1 MILYTKNLVKHF
13 GEVKAVENVN
23 LSLEEGVITSLV
35 GPNGAGKTTLINI
48 ISGAIPPDNGKIF
61 FIEKDIT
68 NLPPYKRAKM
78 GIGRSFQIP
87 ALYNNLTVL
96 DNIRIAIIS
105 YLGKANKFFY
115 KIDKEVNEKTE
126 EILKIFNFQEKKN
139 LLAQD
144 LSHGDRK
151 LLDVAIA
158 FSLNPKLVLL
168 DEPTS
173 GVSTSEKRE
182 IMNTIYNVIK
192 ERKVTALIVEHDMD
206 VVFSYSDEIIV
217 MHEGEIIAKGEP
229 SKIKEDKNVEHIL
242 LGVE

>member
-23 LSLEEGVITSLV
+23 LSIKEGIITSLV

-48 ISGAIPPDNGKIF
+48 ISGAILPDSGKIF
-61 FIEKDIT
+61 FHEKDIT
-68 NLPPYKRAKM
+68 NFPPYKRARM

-96 DNIRIAIIS
+96 DNIRVAIIS
-105 YLGKANKFFY
+105 YLGKANKLFH
-115 KIDKEVNEKTE
+115 KVDKEINERTE
-126 EILKIFNFQEKKN
+126 EILKIFNLQEKKN

-158 FSLNPKLVLL
+158 FALDPKLVLL

-182 IMNTIYNVIK
+182 IINTIYNVIK
-192 ERKVTALIVEHDMD
+192 GKKVTALIVEHDMD

-229 SKIKEDKNVEHIL
+229 SQIKGDKNVERIL

>member
-1 MILYTKNLVKHF
+1 HF

-23 LSLEEGVITSLV
+23 LSLEEGIITSLV

-48 ISGAIPPDNGKIF
+48 ISGAIPLDNGKIF
-61 FIEKDIT
+61 FYEKDIT
-68 NLPPYKRAKM
+68 NFPPYKRAKM

-96 DNIRIAIIS
+96 DNIRVAIIS
-105 YLGKANKFFY
+105 YLRKANKLFN
-115 KIDKEVNEKTE
+115 KIDKEIDEKTE

-158 FSLNPKLVLL
+158 FALDPKLVLL

-192 ERKVTALIVEHDMD
+192 EKKVTALIVEHDMD

-217 MHEGEIIAKGEP
+217 MHEGKIIAEGEP
-229 SKIKEDKNVEHIL
+229 AQIKGNKNVEHIL

>member
-23 LSLEEGVITSLV
+23 LSIEEGVITSLI

-48 ISGAIPPDNGKIF
+48 ISGAILPDNGKIF
-61 FIEKDIT
+61 FYEKDIT
-68 NLPPYKRAKM
+68 NFPPYKRARM

-96 DNIRIAIIS
+96 DNIRVPIIS
-105 YLGKANKFFY
+105 YLGKANKLFH
-115 KIDKEVNEKTE
+115 KVDKEINERTE
-126 EILKIFNFQEKKN
+126 EILKIFNLQEKKN

-158 FSLNPKLVLL
+158 FALDPKLVLL

-192 ERKVTALIVEHDMD
+192 GKKVTALIVEHDMD

-229 SKIKEDKNVEHIL
+229 SKIKGNKNVERIL

>member
-1 MILYTKNLVKHF
+1 MILYIKNLVKHF

-48 ISGAIPPDNGKIF
+48 ISGAILPDKGKIF
-61 FIEKDIT
+61 FYEKDIT

-105 YLGKANKFFY
+105 YLGKANKLFN
-115 KIDKEVNEKTE
+115 KIDNEINEKTE

-192 ERKVTALIVEHDMD
+192 EKRVTALIVEHDMN

-217 MHEGEIIAKGEP
+217 MHEGKIIAKGEP